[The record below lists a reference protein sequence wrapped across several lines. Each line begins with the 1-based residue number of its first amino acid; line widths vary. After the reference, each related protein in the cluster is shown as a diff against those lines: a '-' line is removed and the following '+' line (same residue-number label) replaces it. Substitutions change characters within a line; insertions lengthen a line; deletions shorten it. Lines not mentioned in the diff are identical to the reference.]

1 MIYELLKDEQHVQ
14 YFDSLRS
21 AVNHAG
27 FRSEHVV
34 RTMGNGVG
42 INGWRINKIKP
53 GRIEFARR
61 WALTKNMTK
70 VAMEIRRFTVQE
82 AVDFFLLS
90 ETTLR
95 RYAAEG
101 RSPGDGWRFIHG
113 EEWPPV
119 FHWIAVPNSER
130 GHDPRRES

>member
-1 MIYELLKDEQHVQ
+1 MIYELTRHGEHVA
-14 YFDSLRS
+14 YYDSLRA
-21 AVNHAG
+21 AVNAAG
-27 FRSEHVV
+27 YQSEAVV
-34 RTMGNGVG
+34 KTLGNGSG
-42 INGWRINKIKP
+42 IDGWRINKIKP

-113 EEWPPV
+113 EE
-119 FHWIAVPNSER
+119 
-130 GHDPRRES
+130 

>member
-1 MIYELLKDEQHVQ
+1 MIYELLKDEEHVA
-14 YFDSLRS
+14 YFDSLRA

-27 FRSEHVV
+27 FKNEAVV
-34 RTMGNGVG
+34 KTMGNGSG
-42 INGWRINKIKP
+42 MNGWRVNKIKP

-61 WALTKNMTK
+61 WALTKSMTK

-101 RSPGDGWRFIHG
+101 RSPGDGWRFIYG
-113 EEWPPV
+113 E
-119 FHWIAVPNSER
+119 
-130 GHDPRRES
+130 